1 MSRSSTRE
9 NGSRMDASQWL
20 QTVMAMMMPKPTY
33 SMIDAAIIRSGASD
47 VVVRVCSFTELDPR
61 TQHRER

>member
-1 MSRSSTRE
+1 
-9 NGSRMDASQWL
+9 MDASQWL